1 MGEQVIQVGDPL
13 PAGTEGQVL
22 EADPF
27 DKVSAFT
34 FGGNSGGQFNGEGGY
49 VVDNGGPT
57 KYGVTQTTM
66 NAFSA
71 ARGEKPMDVKTITP
85 DDAKFIAREMYY
97 KQPKF
102 DMLPDRVGVA
112 AFDYGYQSGPV
123 QAIKDLQRVVGVKVD
138 GLMGPGTKKAVE
150 RYVAENG
157 EDDLLAKYLGRRQV
171 LYSTL
176 IRNQPQVH
184 ARNAK
189 GYANRLAGLTQY
201 LAQMKSQAPAQV
213 AE

>member
-1 MGEQVIQVGDPL
+1 MGERVIQVGDPL

-22 EADPF
+22 EADAF
-27 DKVSAFT
+27 DKAIGFT
-34 FGGNSGGQFNGEGGY
+34 LGAEGGY
-49 VVDNGGPT
+49 TVDNGGPT
-57 KYGVTQTTM
+57 NYGVTQTTM

-123 QAIKDLQRVVGVKVD
+123 QAIKDLQRVVGAKVD
-138 GLMGPGTKKAVE
+138 GLMGPGTKKAVD

-184 ARNAK
+184 AKNAK

-201 LAQMKSQAPAQV
+201 LAQMKAGGAQAQLQSQAQAVQ
-213 AE
+213 